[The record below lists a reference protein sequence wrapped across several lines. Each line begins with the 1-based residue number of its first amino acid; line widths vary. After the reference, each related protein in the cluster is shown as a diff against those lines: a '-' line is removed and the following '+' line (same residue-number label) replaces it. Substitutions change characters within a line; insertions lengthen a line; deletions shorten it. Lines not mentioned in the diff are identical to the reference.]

1 MPRKATTS
9 GDKKPTIVK
18 KLPTTEYGAGV
29 HCITRSGAGVH
40 CITRSGKEYQISQ
53 CPEKNR
59 HTLWKVVDGGYEK
72 VSTADSPHDLYALID
87 WEK

>member
-9 GDKKPTIVK
+9 SDKKPTIVK
-18 KLPTTEYGAGV
+18 KLPASEYGVGV
-29 HCITRSGAGVH
+29 HCT
-40 CITRSGKEYQISQ
+40 TKSGKEYQISQ

-59 HTLWKVVDGGYEK
+59 HTLWKIVDGGYEK

-87 WEK
+87 WDK

>member
-18 KLPTTEYGAGV
+18 KLPATEY
-29 HCITRSGAGVH
+29 GAGVH

-59 HTLWKVVDGGYEK
+59 HTLWKIVDGGYK
-72 VSTADSPHDLYALID
+72 KISTADSPHDLYALID